1 MKIIGFY
8 DSHGGLWESCT
19 ADDPGAEAFGPRGI
33 SRQAEGP
40 TWAEANKAG
49 RIYAPEEGW
58 DYLLEEPFFSEE
70 GRLAVPGLLPGG
82 RIIIDPSPPDP
93 EGGEEVDN
101 IHLVPGSVRVY
112 KFLKNLYIQA
122 TEKEAEV
129 WAKAQI
135 QRLHETFSG
144 CDWCC
149 GGGDQLLA
157 LYQDIL
163 RAAT

>member
-1 MKIIGFY
+1 MKIVGFY
-8 DSHGGLWESCT
+8 DSHGGLWESCS

-33 SRQAEGP
+33 SREVEGP
-40 TWAEANKAG
+40 SWAEANKAG
-49 RIYAPEEGW
+49 RVYAPEEGW

-70 GRLAVPGLLPGG
+70 GREALDLLPGG
-82 RIIIDPSPPDP
+82 RIIINPSPPP
-93 EGGEEVDN
+93 EGGEEVNLD
-101 IHLVPGSVRVY
+101 GSGTVKVWI
-112 KFLKNLYIQA
+112 FANKNLYIQG
-122 TEKEAEV
+122 EESEVEV

-135 QRLHETFSG
+135 EWCHRTFTG

-157 LYQDIL
+157 FYQDIL